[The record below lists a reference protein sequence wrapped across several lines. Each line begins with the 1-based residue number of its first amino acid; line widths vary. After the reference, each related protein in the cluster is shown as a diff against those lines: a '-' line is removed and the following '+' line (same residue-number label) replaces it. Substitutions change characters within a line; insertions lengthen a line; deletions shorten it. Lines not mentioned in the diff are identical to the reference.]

1 MAKRS
6 TERLVLLLLDRTGA
20 LLRVQVLAEGTEH
33 RVCFKN
39 RMFMSTVR
47 AAHAKYVVMCHNHSS
62 GAAYPSKADL
72 NTTERMRAFLAK
84 DGLCLSDHVII
95 ARDSFYS
102 LKEKRMYKR

>member
-6 TERLVLLLLDRTGA
+6 TERLVLLLLDRTRA

-47 AAHAKYVVMCHNHSS
+47 AAHAKYREC
-62 GAAYPSKADL
+62 
-72 NTTERMRAFLAK
+72 T
-84 DGLCLSDHVII
+84 
-95 ARDSFYS
+95 RDREVFGPPF
-102 LKEKRMYKR
+102 